1 MTADADA
8 YPMPPAT
15 TSEPRQS
22 HTADVTIAIVIAIAI
37 AIAIVIGIVIGTL
50 GVALGVALD
59 PARMH
64 PTRAIASAL
73 DRAMLRLRL
82 VTHHASSRRCG

>member
-1 MTADADA
+1 MGRALQLT
-8 YPMPPAT
+8 AT
-15 TSEPRQS
+15 TGVYGWIL
-22 HTADVTIAIVIAIAI
+22 TIAIAI
-37 AIAIVIGIVIGTL
+37 AIAIVIVIGTL

-73 DRAMLRLRL
+73 DRATLRLRL
-82 VTHHASSRRCG
+82 VIHHASSRRCR